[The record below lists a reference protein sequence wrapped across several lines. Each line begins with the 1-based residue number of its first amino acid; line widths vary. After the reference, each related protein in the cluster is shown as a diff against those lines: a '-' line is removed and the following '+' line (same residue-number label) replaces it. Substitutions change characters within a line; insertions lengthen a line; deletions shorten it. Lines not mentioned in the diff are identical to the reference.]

1 MKAQGASE
9 FLAIFAV
16 VLLLSMIVVSLIGSE
31 AGSPQGSSESE
42 SRIYWS
48 STAKP
53 LQVESGSPVYGTLCE
68 QEKKGGFE
76 LLVKNAD
83 PSSVM
88 ITAIE
93 VEGTDAQ
100 FCEGNGREAESVDL
114 APYAKK
120 FIGIITSDSLP
131 CEEGRQA
138 SLSLRFSYAKDS
150 IARVQNGTRELVV
163 PCTVASPGQYLST
176 APAK

>member
-53 LQVESGSPVYGTLCE
+53 LQVESGS
-68 QEKKGGFE
+68 